1 MMDDLTWF
9 SNIFLVSLGMIT
21 VSLAMVG
28 GV

>member
-1 MMDDLTWF
+1 MDDLTWF

-21 VSLAMVG
+21 VTLAMAG